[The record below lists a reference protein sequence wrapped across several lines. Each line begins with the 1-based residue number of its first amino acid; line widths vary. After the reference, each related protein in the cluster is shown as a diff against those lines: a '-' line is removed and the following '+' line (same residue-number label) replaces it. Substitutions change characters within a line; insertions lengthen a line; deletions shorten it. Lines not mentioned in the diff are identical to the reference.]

1 MYLPKFQGYSGYGQ
15 TTDSSYGQ
23 NYGGY
28 SNYGQSQ
35 SGWTGLLNLLLSNL
49 KKSEPLLSGIS
60 IQSLGYSQSYG
71 GYENQKQSSYGQQS
85 YNNQGQQNT
94 ESSGG

>member
-1 MYLPKFQGYSGYGQ
+1 MDRTMAATPAMDKANQVRLVCLICYFR
-15 TTDSSYGQ
+15 
-23 NYGGY
+23 
-28 SNYGQSQ
+28 
-35 SGWTGLLNLLLSNL
+35 NL
-49 KKSEPLLSGIS
+49 KIRSFTKWYIHPT
-60 IQSLGYSQSYG
+60 LGYSQSYS